1 MPTLILPSSE
11 SFVVPVAAASVVVT
25 TTVFNPDAVWVL
37 ELISVSRPRAVIM
50 PVFPLS
56 TISASFIVNTPLL
69 ASFASTP
76 SELRLLTS
84 PPRVVLPSIER
95 L

>member
-1 MPTLILPSSE
+1 
-11 SFVVPVAAASVVVT
+11 
-25 TTVFNPDAVWVL
+25 
-37 ELISVSRPRAVIM
+37 M

-56 TISASFIVNTPLL
+56 TISASFIVKTPLL